1 MEKIIEEKMQKQQS
15 EEYYDAFDYM
25 LISAKE
31 NGNELSM
38 QELKVNNCIFLFNHS
53 VFFGHMHIQS
63 HICNC
68 IVKLIWRFIAY

>member
-15 EEYYDAFDYM
+15 DEYYDAFDYM

-38 QELKVNNCIFLFNHS
+38 QELKVNYCIFLFNHS
-53 VFFGHMHIQS
+53 ALV
-63 HICNC
+63 ICIYNPTFA
-68 IVKLIWRFIAY
+68 IV